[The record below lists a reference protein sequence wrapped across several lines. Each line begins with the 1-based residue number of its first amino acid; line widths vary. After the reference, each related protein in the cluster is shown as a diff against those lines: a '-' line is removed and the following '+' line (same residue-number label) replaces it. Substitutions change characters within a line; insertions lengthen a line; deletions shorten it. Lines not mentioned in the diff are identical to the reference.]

1 MVDSTLTQ
9 LERDLLRV
17 PGVKSVRVVGDD
29 SPTEIHIVASS
40 KRPPKQVVRD
50 VQSLAAA
57 GFGMPIDHRIVSV
70 VQLDDLPPQAPS
82 PQAPSPQ
89 APSPQAPSPQAP
101 SRPAPSPP
109 APSPPPPPTVPEA
122 VDMTPHAQVEE
133 EPPDHRLILE
143 RVVFASKGDSGWV
156 KVALRWPDGTSTE
169 GAGAAGSSREA
180 RARGAAQALL
190 QALQPALGPVGAKLD
205 VDQVLLQQLGTNDT
219 VIARVVLYDHGIAS
233 PLVGSALVYDDV
245 ATAAVRAILQS
256 INRKLRLN
264 HSVSA

>member
-1 MVDSTLTQ
+1 MADATLIQ

-29 SPTEIHIVASS
+29 TPSEIHVVASS

-57 GFGMPIDHRIVSV
+57 GYGMPIDHRIVSV
-70 VQLDDLPPQAPS
+70 VQLDEDADV
-82 PQAPSPQ
+82 
-89 APSPQAPSPQAP
+89 
-101 SRPAPSPP
+101 
-109 APSPPPPPTVPEA
+109 PPPLQS
-122 VDMTPHAQVEE
+122 VDPVDVTQRTESDE
-133 EPPDHRLILE
+133 EPVQRLVLE
-143 RVVFASKGDSGWV
+143 RVVLASKWDSGWV

-205 VDQVLLQQLGTNDT
+205 VDQVLLQPLGANDT
-219 VIARVVLYDHGIAS
+219 VIARVVLYDRGIAT

-256 INRKLRLN
+256 INRRLRLN
-264 HSVSA
+264 HPVSA